1 MFLQCPKFKSHFIC
15 RLVNITKVC
24 MIVPIK
30 VQEYDSCLGF
40 ERSWFQIPDK
50 PPFVTSPKKV
60 QGNVTKLS
68 KWKKGNRE
76 AKWLS

>member
-1 MFLQCPKFKSHFIC
+1 
-15 RLVNITKVC
+15 

-40 ERSWFQIPDK
+40 ERSCFQLPDK

-60 QGNVTKLS
+60 QGMRERSQTVQVEKRKQGGKMVKL
-68 KWKKGNRE
+68 KGFINFSI
-76 AKWLS
+76 KN